1 MSSGQDLVN
10 ALREQRALLIDCV
23 DAMKVLGRKLAE
35 AEYKYRI
42 AYRKEVF
49 RLHTSDSVAW
59 TACSDLAKGD
69 EINFDVSKLRFK
81 RDVYKSDYDTA
92 LEKINA
98 VKLEMRLLEGEI
110 REERGVS

>member
-10 ALREQRALLIDCV
+10 ALREQRTLLIDCV

-35 AEYKYRI
+35 AEFKYKI

-49 RLHTSDSVAW
+49 RLHEVDKVAW

-69 EINFDVSKLRFK
+69 ETNFNVAKLRWA
-81 RDVYKSDYDTA
+81 RDVYKGDCDTA
-92 LEKINA
+92 IEKINA